1 MKYRKEDRKLRTVLV
16 PNISAPVSTLLT
28 ALMDREGIRAVRLPV
43 GGVEQ
48 IRVGKKYT
56 HNDIC
61 FPCQMV
67 IGELIDALQKGNYP
81 EDSVAVGMAKLSCD
95 CRMAKLHRD
104 SAQGAGQRRI

>member
-1 MKYRKEDRKLRTVLV
+1 
-16 PNISAPVSTLLT
+16 
-28 ALMDREGIRAVRLPV
+28 MDREGIRAEALPV
-43 GGVEQ
+43 GGAEQ

-95 CRMAKLHRD
+95 CRMANYTRHPP
-104 SAQGAGQRRI
+104 QGAGQRRL